1 VKKLLLTEG
10 LLACFFLA
18 LLIGFFGKY
27 LGREREGQETNAN
40 VSTEE
45 KREKGTIWIDAG
57 SMSERFSPLQYQ
69 SQGEKNVLAFQ
80 GCRWGAEQ

>member
-1 VKKLLLTEG
+1 MKKLLLTEG

-45 KREKGTIWIDAG
+45 KREKGEGRNDVIIMLLKFLKDTE
-57 SMSERFSPLQYQ
+57 SLSF
-69 SQGEKNVLAFQ
+69 
-80 GCRWGAEQ
+80 